1 MKKTN
6 QLFLALAVAAFSIV
20 GCNSSDSADSDA
32 ADNGAADN
40 QEVVYEAILQPLN
53 SAVTETSTT
62 GSARFVVKGDSLT
75 VTIDVKDAPADI
87 THWQH
92 FHGFADGKSADV
104 PTQDQDANGDGIIDV
119 TETESVSGTT
129 MVPFNAVPS
138 NMDVGDDSYPKA
150 DTDGNYKYT
159 VTIPLSQLKES
170 FSKEFN
176 DDSLSLDK
184 RVLFIHGVPSE
195 TKLASSVASIADIP
209 AQVTIPI
216 AAGKINKVD

>member
-1 MKKTN
+1 M
-6 QLFLALAVAAFSIV
+6 AIAAFSIV
-20 GCNSSDSADSDA
+20 GCNSSDSAGSESGDDSTTDTP
-32 ADNGAADN
+32 
-40 QEVVYEAILQPLN
+40 EVVYEAILQPLN

-92 FHGFADGKSADV
+92 FHGFADGKSADI
-104 PTQDQDANGDGIIDV
+104 PTQEQDANGDGIIDV

-150 DTDGNYKYT
+150 DNEGNYRYT
-159 VTIPLSQLKES
+159 VTIPLAQLKDS
-170 FSKEFN
+170 FAKEFN

-184 RVLFIHGVPSE
+184 RVLFIHGVSSE
-195 TKLASSVASIADIP
+195 TKLAKTVASIADIP

-216 AAGKINKVD
+216 AAGKINKVK